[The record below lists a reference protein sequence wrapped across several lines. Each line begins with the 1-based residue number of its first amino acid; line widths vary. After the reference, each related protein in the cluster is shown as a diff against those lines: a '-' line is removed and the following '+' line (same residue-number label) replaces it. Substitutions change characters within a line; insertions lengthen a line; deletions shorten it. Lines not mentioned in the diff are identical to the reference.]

1 MGGGA
6 FKLLK
11 TGAIGTESAKQVEI
25 RLANL
30 RKILSIYPFQGRA
43 EAGLACYP
51 SADCRFSTDM
61 ANSLKSLAL

>member
-11 TGAIGTESAKQVEI
+11 TGHIGPESAKQVEI

-30 RKILSIYPFQGRA
+30 RKILSIYPFERRAEGRA
-43 EAGLACYP
+43 GMLSVPARAVDFPQVWLI
-51 SADCRFSTDM
+51 R
-61 ANSLKSLAL
+61 